1 MLTFASVTCIRGGRT
16 LFADLSF
23 ALESG
28 NAVLVTGPNGAGKS
42 SLSRGAAGVLRVAG
56 GEVSCTRP
64 RALLTE
70 QAALDPELPLIRALA
85 FWARLDGGGRHAVD
99 DALAALALDPL
110 VDVPVRLLSTG
121 QRRRAARRRGR
132 GTRRQPYADRVAE
145 RAHHRVRRMMLVAL
159 IARDLRRVWIGG
171 GAMLPVAFFL
181 LVAILFPFAVG
192 PDGVLLA
199 RVGGGVLWAAAL
211 LAALLPIA
219 RLVAPDRDVGVIDQL
234 LVRGESTATIAF
246 AKLIA
251 HWLAFAPPPTARR
264 RHHARATRCRAP

>member
-23 ALESG
+23 ALEAG

-42 SLSRGAAGVLRVAG
+42 SLIRVAAGLLRVAG

-70 QAALDPELPLIRALA
+70 QAARDPELPLIRALA

-121 QRRRAARRRGR
+121 QRRRAA
-132 GTRRQPYADRVAE
+132 
-145 RAHHRVRRMMLVAL
+145 
-159 IARDLRRVWIGG
+159 
-171 GAMLPVAFFL
+171 
-181 LVAILFPFAVG
+181 
-192 PDGVLLA
+192 LA
-199 RVGGGVLWAAAL
+199 RVVASGAPLWQLDEPANGLDSEAVSRLEAVIAAHRADGGAAL
-211 LAALLPIA
+211 VASHTPIA
-219 RLVAPDRDVGVIDQL
+219 LPNARTIGC
-234 LVRGESTATIAF
+234 GE
-246 AKLIA
+246 
-251 HWLAFAPPPTARR
+251 
-264 RHHARATRCRAP
+264 